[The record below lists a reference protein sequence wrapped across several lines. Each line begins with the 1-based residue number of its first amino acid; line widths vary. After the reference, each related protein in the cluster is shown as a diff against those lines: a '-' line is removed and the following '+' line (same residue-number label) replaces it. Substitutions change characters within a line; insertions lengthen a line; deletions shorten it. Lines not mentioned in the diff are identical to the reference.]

1 MTRNVL
7 FKCESTINTMRYI
20 TGLNSQYKMEAV
32 MLNLNQLFLKKNDL
46 LQTLS
51 DNLVSAVKH
60 MQE

>member
-1 MTRNVL
+1 
-7 FKCESTINTMRYI
+7 MRYI